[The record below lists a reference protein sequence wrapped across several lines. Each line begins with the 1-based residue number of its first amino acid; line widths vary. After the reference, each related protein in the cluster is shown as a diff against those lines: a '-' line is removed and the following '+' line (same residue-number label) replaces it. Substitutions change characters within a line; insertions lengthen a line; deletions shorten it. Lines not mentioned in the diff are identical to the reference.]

1 MPDSRQTIVLHK
13 KEGLPI
19 AGPAFGR
26 DCAAMLSCYPARVPG
41 YACHSGQP
49 VAAME
54 TSVGSYLF
62 RNITVWD
69 GINDA
74 AYAGEVLVVNNRIKT
89 VARGRN
95 TVSSE
100 NAAETIDGQGQFLM
114 PGMVE
119 GHCHLSFVG
128 PARNQ
133 DLGEI
138 PPEEHLLR
146 TCRNAT
152 LILNH
157 GFTSCYSAASA
168 KLRLD
173 VVVRQEIQDGYL
185 AGPRYR
191 AAGPEITTTGGLGDE
206 RKQHMHAESFGIIA
220 DGLDEIRR
228 AVRLCCREGVD
239 NIKFNISGDEF
250 VGHARAE
257 IISLCEDELTLG
269 VRIAHDWGKR
279 VACHSRAAESVK
291 RAVRAGVDCIY
302 HCDFADEEALDM
314 LEAARDRVIIGPAFG
329 LVHNSVF
336 EGDAVG
342 LTRDV
347 VARMGLPR
355 KLEHTIAT
363 YHQMRKR
370 GMRVVIGGDYG
381 FTVTPMGQNAR
392 DIGHFV
398 KFFGYTPAEALKC
411 ATSVGGDLMGHKGEL
426 GVIKEGALAD
436 MLLVDGNPLVDQ
448 AVLVGPARLSMIM
461 KDGAL
466 HRDPRLA
473 RKAGPHRV
481 AAE

>member
-1 MPDSRQTIVLHK
+1 MT
-13 KEGLPI
+13 
-19 AGPAFGR
+19 A
-26 DCAAMLSCYPARVPG
+26 
-41 YACHSGQP
+41 
-49 VAAME
+49 
-54 TSVGSYLF
+54 TLF
-62 RNITVWD
+62 RNVIIWD

-74 AYAGEVLVVNNRIKT
+74 EFSGEVLVEGNRVKT
-89 VARGRN
+89 VARGHN
-95 TVSSE
+95 AIGAE
-100 NAAETIDGQGQFLM
+100 HAAEIIDGQGQFLM
-114 PGMVE
+114 PGLIE

-152 LILNH
+152 LLLNH
-157 GFTSCYSAASA
+157 GFTSAYSAASA

-173 VVVRQEIQDGYL
+173 VVVRQEIEDGFL

-191 AAGPEITTTGGLGDE
+191 AAGPEITVTGGLGDE
-206 RKQHMHAESFGIIA
+206 RKAHMHAESFGMIA
-220 DGLDEIRR
+220 DGVDEIRK

-239 NIKFNISGDEF
+239 NVKFNISGDEF

-257 IISLCEDELTLG
+257 IISLTEEELSVG
-269 VRIAHDWGKR
+269 VAIAHDWGKR

-314 LEAARDRVIIGPAFG
+314 LEAVKDKVIIGPAFG
-329 LVHNSVF
+329 LVHNCVF
-336 EGDAVG
+336 EGDKVG
-342 LTRDV
+342 LTKEV
-347 VARMGLPR
+347 VTKMGLPR

-398 KFFGYTPAEALKC
+398 KFFGYSPAEALKC

-426 GVIKEGALAD
+426 GVIRDGALAD
-436 MLLVDGNPLVDQ
+436 LLLVDGNPLKDQ
-448 AVLVGPARLSMIM
+448 AVLVGPAHLTMIM
-461 KDGAL
+461 KDGAM
-466 HRDPRLA
+466 HRDPRAALA
-473 RKAGPHRV
+473 RRRQI